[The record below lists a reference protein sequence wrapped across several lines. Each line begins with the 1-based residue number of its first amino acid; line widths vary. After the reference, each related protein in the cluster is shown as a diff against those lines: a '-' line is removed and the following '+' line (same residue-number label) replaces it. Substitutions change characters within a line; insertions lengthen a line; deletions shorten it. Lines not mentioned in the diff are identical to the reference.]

1 MTMQQI
7 ILDILQRKRMSKAEL
22 AKALNTS
29 KQNVGQIL
37 KNDDIRVSTVLTIL
51 DILGY
56 EFVIRRKR

>member
-56 EFVIRRKR
+56 EFVIRKKR

>member
-7 ILDILQRKRMSKAEL
+7 ILDILKRKRMSKAEL